1 MRQFLITITL
11 LIAVMFSVFARAA
24 EARDF
29 SGTWVLNVAKST
41 LPKDSTIKSRA
52 IVIENKKSAIVF
64 HYKTDGKKSTETYTP
79 DGKKRVSVNMSSGQL
94 NSSASW
100 QDSVLVI
107 ESTLDIKIPNATVI
121 VTGLQPV
128 IDTWTVTDEGRTLTN
143 DADDHKEIYVYE
155 KQ

>member
-1 MRQFLITITL
+1 MRQFLITIPMV
-11 LIAVMFSVFARAA
+11 IAVMFSLFATAT
-24 EARDF
+24 EAPDF
-29 SGTWVLNVAKST
+29 SGTWVLNLAKST
-41 LPKDSTIKSRA
+41 LPKESTIKSRT

-121 VTGLQPV
+121 VTGLKPV

-143 DADDHKEIYVYE
+143 DADEHKEIYVYE